1 MNNTGKNKK
10 VDSKDI
16 QSILAGASNILG
28 GSSGN
33 TTTVG
38 NVMQGLGSVASFIPG
53 IGGLIGAGVSLLGN
67 TINQAF
73 GSNINDAA
81 VNQAKDQIKAQS
93 SMTANTN
100 SMDSLLDQWGSY
112 AMDYIDQ
119 DSIGTQGWFSNKASN
134 ITSSLNKGVDEANA
148 RALNNLRLGADTVN
162 NDIIGAALANI
173 QAKGGGIHIA
183 KNKRGTFKAQASK
196 MGMSVQE
203 AARHILA
210 NKDKYSPAMRK
221 KANFARNFAHGD
233 GGYLFDT
240 GGPLNTHGTYFPIGF
255 TSIDEGGTHE
265 QNPLG
270 GVIIGY
276 DEQGIPNMVEE
287 GETKYNDYIFSDRLK
302 ASEKLLTQIK
312 LPKNMRNKT
321 FSDISKKL
329 SKEYEERPNDSISK
343 RGFEDSMNKLIIAQ
357 EMVRS
362 KDKIKNNKSNKFDRG
377 GIVIQDL
384 SHLGDDLEVGYEQT
398 GFKPP
403 ILASKSTTGWDE
415 IEIPTESKNDSSK
428 LAYLRYAP
436 VLGSGVMSTLDLAGV
451 TNKPD
456 YTYADELSQIS
467 RSLPTYQPK
476 YLSTYLTYRPF
487 DRNYYQNKLEAQSAA
502 TRRSIENNSAGNRA
516 TATANLI
523 AADYNQQI
531 ASGNLARQAEEYNR
545 AQEER
550 VAAFNR
556 GTNQYNSEL
565 GAKAYAYNLDRNKI
579 KIQSLAEAAKIR
591 DRIDQINS
599 GAKSANLTNFFDSL
613 GDIGRE
619 EFMMNIVKDNP
630 AFTYYLDRIGNTSYK
645 RGEDTKVT
653 KSKGGYLTI
662 NKSNKK
668 KRHA

>member
-1 MNNTGKNKK
+1 MNNTGNNKK
-10 VDSKDI
+10 INSKDI

-53 IGGLIGAGVSLLGN
+53 IGGLIGAGVSALGS
-67 TINQAF
+67 IVNQAF
-73 GSNINDAA
+73 GSNINEAA
-81 VNQAKDQIKAQS
+81 VDQAKDQIKAQS

-119 DSIGTQGWFSNKASN
+119 DSIGTQGWFSNKASK

-162 NDIIGAALANI
+162 NNIIGAALANI

-302 ASEKLLTQIK
+302 APEKLLTQIN

-343 RGFEDSMNKLIIAQ
+343 RGFEDSMNKLIITQ

-362 KDKIKNNKSNKFDRG
+362 KDKTKNNKSNKFDRG

-384 SHLGDDLEVGYEQT
+384 PHLGDDLEVGYEQI

-415 IEIPTESKNDSSK
+415 IEIPTESKDNSSK

-436 VLGSGVMSTLDLAGV
+436 VLGSGIMSFLDLAGV

-456 YTYADELSQIS
+456 YTYIDKLNRLSNNLS
-467 RSLPTYQPK
+467 TYQPK
-476 YLSTYLTYRPF
+476 YLSNYLTFRPL
-487 DRNYYQNKLEAQSAA
+487 DRNYYQNRLDAQSAA

-516 TATANLI
+516 TATANLL
-523 AADYNQQI
+523 AADYNSQI

-556 GTNQYNSEL
+556 GTDQYNSEL
-565 GAKAYAYNLDRNKI
+565 GARAYAYNLDRDKTRM
-579 KIQSLAEAAKIR
+579 QSLIEAANMR
-591 DRIDQINS
+591 DRLDQIAS
-599 GAKSANLTNFFDSL
+599 GTKSANLTNFFDSL

-619 EFMMNIVKDNP
+619 EFMMNVVKDNP
-630 AFTYYLDRIGNTSYK
+630 ALMYYLDRTGNTTYK
-645 RGEDTKVT
+645 GGENTKVT

-662 NKSNKK
+662 SKSNKK

>member
-53 IGGLIGAGVSLLGN
+53 IGGAIGAGVSMLGN
-67 TINQAF
+67 IINQAF

-81 VNQAKDQIKAQS
+81 VDQAKDQIKAQS
-93 SMTANTN
+93 SMVANTN

-112 AMDYIDQ
+112 EMDYIDQ
-119 DSIGTQGWFSNKASN
+119 DSIGTQGWFSNKASK
-134 ITSSLNKGVDEANA
+134 ITSSLNRGVDEANA

-162 NDIIGAALANI
+162 NNIIGAALANM

-302 ASEKLLTQIK
+302 APEKLLTQVN

-329 SKEYEERPNDSISK
+329 SKEYEERPNDPISK

-362 KDKIKNNKSNKFDRG
+362 KDKTKNNKSNKFDRG

-398 GFKPP
+398 GFKPS

-415 IEIPTESKNDSSK
+415 IEMPVNDNKGSK
-428 LAYLRYAP
+428 LAYLRYVP
-436 VLGSGVMSTLDLAGV
+436 TLGSGIMSILDLAGV

-456 YTYADELSQIS
+456 YTYVDELNQIS

-476 YLSTYLTYRPF
+476 YLSNYLTFKPL
-487 DRNYYQNKLEAQSAA
+487 DRNYYQNKLDAQAAA

-516 TATANLI
+516 TAMANLI
-523 AADYNQQI
+523 AADYNSQI

-545 AQEER
+545 TQEER

-565 GAKAYAYNLDRNKI
+565 GARAYAYNLDRDKTR
-579 KIQSLAEAAKIR
+579 IQSLIEAANMR
-591 DRIDQINS
+591 DRIDQITSN
-599 GAKSANLTNFFDSL
+599 AKSINLTNFLDSL
-613 GDIGRE
+613 GDIGNE
-619 EFMMNIVKDNP
+619 EFNMNVVKNNP
-630 AFTYYLDRIGNTSYK
+630 ALLYYLDRLGTTNYKGNDSTN
-645 RGEDTKVT
+645 TKS